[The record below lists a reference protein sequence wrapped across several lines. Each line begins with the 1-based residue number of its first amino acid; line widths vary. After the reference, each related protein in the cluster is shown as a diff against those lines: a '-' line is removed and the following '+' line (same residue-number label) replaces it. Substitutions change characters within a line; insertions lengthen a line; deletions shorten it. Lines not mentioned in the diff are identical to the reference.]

1 MIYWQLAPALISA
14 TLILIV
20 PGLVVARSAGARGWL
35 LAGTAG
41 PTSVTLIALT
51 AIATGFLHLPWSVF
65 AVVINA
71 IIVAVMVAVGR
82 FHYTRRRKPNLNMR
96 KRKSRVIE
104 APRLVSVMSLV
115 VPFSLILWRFGEII
129 GQPGN
134 ISQTFDNIFHLNA
147 IRYIEDTGRAS
158 SLLVAGF
165 TSSSGQAGFYPA
177 AWHDFVSLV
186 AQVSGTAI
194 PESVNAT
201 NMIVASVLWPLS
213 AMLLVVTLFGS
224 RTVTL
229 LASGVLVSG
238 FASFPY
244 LMVDFGVLYPNFLSI
259 AMLPAAIALTIGVL
273 HLGKNVEERWT
284 LGSGLLIAV
293 LPGLALAHPSTLLAL
308 MPWTLPAVATA
319 TYRRVKDGAEHT
331 DSLVQRWM
339 PVLALFGY
347 TAVMV
352 ILWKSLRPDE
362 SMSTWE
368 PIQSLSQAIGQAI
381 SSAPISG
388 PVPWAIFMLTI
399 AGIFALVKDSGS
411 RWYLGVFLVSCL
423 AFVVVSGANFGP
435 LRTFVGGIWYND
447 PYRPAALLPV
457 AALPVAVYGATLLWD
472 SLAKRANSITLPDSV
487 LKITVKPPKLVIGA
501 LGVCIVL
508 LFIGAVQ
515 RGAVTF
521 AVSKAAQNYKLDA
534 HSPLLSADEWKLLSR
549 VPNLVAPQNTLIASP
564 WTGASL
570 VYALADRRSL
580 TAHVFGTYDDSTG
593 TVLQHLDEM
602 SSDPRVCQAVQSLQS
617 YYVLDF
623 GTAEVH
629 GQSHP
634 FPGTSGLT
642 ESRNFDLV
650 DSEGAAKLYRV
661 TGCDGS

>member
-14 TLILIV
+14 TLILLV
-20 PGLVVARSAGARGWL
+20 PGLVVARAAGARGWL
-35 LAGTAG
+35 LAGAAG
-41 PTSVTLIALT
+41 PTSVTLIAVT
-51 AIATGFLHLPWSVF
+51 AIATGFIHLPWSVF
-65 AVVINA
+65 SVVITA
-71 IIVAVMVAVGR
+71 LIVAVIVTVGR
-82 FHYTRRRKPNLNMR
+82 LYYRRWHKPNLNMR

-104 APRLVSVMSLV
+104 APRLVSLLSLI
-115 VPFSLILWRFGEII
+115 VPFGLILWRFGEII

-177 AWHDFVSLV
+177 AWHAFVSLV

-194 PESVNAT
+194 PESVNAA

-213 AMLLVVTLFGS
+213 SMFLVVTLFGS

-244 LMVDFGVLYPNFLSI
+244 LMIDFGVLYPNFLSI
-259 AMLPAAIALTIGVL
+259 AILPTAIALTIIVL
-273 HLGKNVEERWT
+273 RLSPSVVGNWL

-293 LPGLALAHPSTLLAL
+293 LPGLALAHPSTLLAF

-319 TYRRVKDGAEHT
+319 TYRLVKDRAEHT
-331 DSLVQRWM
+331 DSQVQRWV

-347 TAVMV
+347 IALIV

-388 PVPWAIFMLTI
+388 PIPWAIFMLTI
-399 AGIFALVKDSGS
+399 AGIFALVRDSAS
-411 RWYLGVFLVSCL
+411 RWFLGVFLVSCL

-457 AALPVAVYGATLLWD
+457 AALPVAAFGATRLWD
-472 SLAKRANSITLPDSV
+472 SLAKQANSIALSDSV
-487 LKITVKPPKLVIGA
+487 LKMTVKPPKLVIGA
-501 LGVCIVL
+501 LGVFIVL
-508 LFIGAVQ
+508 LLIGAVQ
-515 RGAVTF
+515 RGAVTV
-521 AVSKAAQNYKLDA
+521 AVSKASQNYKFDV
-534 HSPLLSADEWKLLSR
+534 HSPLLSADERKLLSR
-549 VPNLVAPQNTLIASP
+549 VPNLVEPHNTLIASP

-580 TAHVFGTYDDSTG
+580 TAHVFGTYDESTR
-593 TVLQHLDEM
+593 TVLQNLDNM
-602 SSDPRVCQAVQSLQS
+602 SSDPRVCKAVQSLQS

-634 FPGTSGLT
+634 FPGTSGLA
-642 ESRNFDLV
+642 ESQNFDLV

-661 TGCDGS
+661 TGCDGA